1 MNISDFLILYLEWG
15 ILFTKNSL
23 EKMGT
28 GNYEEPEAGK
38 SHKWMDLSDVQGVPK
53 NMGIQ

>member
-1 MNISDFLILYLEWG
+1 
-15 ILFTKNSL
+15 
-23 EKMGT
+23 MGT

-38 SHKWMDLSDVQGVPK
+38 SHEWMDLSDVQGVPK

>member
-1 MNISDFLILYLEWG
+1 
-15 ILFTKNSL
+15 
-23 EKMGT
+23 MGT

-38 SHKWMDLSDVQGVPK
+38 SNKWMDLFDVQGVPK